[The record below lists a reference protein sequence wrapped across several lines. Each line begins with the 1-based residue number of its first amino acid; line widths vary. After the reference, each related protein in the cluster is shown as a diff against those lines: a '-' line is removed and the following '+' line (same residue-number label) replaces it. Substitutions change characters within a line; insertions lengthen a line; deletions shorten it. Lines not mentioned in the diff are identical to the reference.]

1 MANPE
6 PLKDPDGKPLDPAAQ
21 AVVDKVRRMSM
32 LSGIA
37 TVLGISVV
45 IVMIGRCMI
54 RLHGFDVVIVGV
66 RRVMMVMPVIMV
78 VMSVSVSGLLIRRR
92 ERKP

>member
-1 MANPE
+1 M
-6 PLKDPDGKPLDPAAQ
+6 
-21 AVVDKVRRMSM
+21 
-32 LSGIA
+32 
-37 TVLGISVV
+37 VV

-78 VMSVSVSGLLIRRR
+78 VMSVSGLLIRRR

>member
-1 MANPE
+1 M
-6 PLKDPDGKPLDPAAQ
+6 
-21 AVVDKVRRMSM
+21 
-32 LSGIA
+32 
-37 TVLGISVV
+37 VV

-54 RLHGFDVVIVGV
+54 RLKGFDVVIVGV

>member
-1 MANPE
+1 M
-6 PLKDPDGKPLDPAAQ
+6 
-21 AVVDKVRRMSM
+21 
-32 LSGIA
+32 
-37 TVLGISVV
+37 VV

-54 RLHGFDVVIVGV
+54 RLKGFDVVIVGV

-78 VMSVSVSGLLIRRR
+78 VMSVSVSVSGLLIRRR

>member
-1 MANPE
+1 M
-6 PLKDPDGKPLDPAAQ
+6 
-21 AVVDKVRRMSM
+21 
-32 LSGIA
+32 
-37 TVLGISVV
+37 VV

-66 RRVMMVMPVIMV
+66 RCVMMVMPAIMV